1 LLTGREFFSA
11 FEAMT
16 AAYPDMAAAI
26 IIPTAL
32 MISFT
37 VYDYA
42 FGVVFAP
49 ARPEAMIDDK
59 MAR

>member
-1 LLTGREFFSA
+1 
-11 FEAMT
+11 MT

-26 IIPTAL
+26 TIPAAL